1 MKPPLCH
8 VCRGPT
14 PPHLTPNEHSDPKGG
29 AGGRAHSSRE
39 LTPSL
44 LSGSGEP
51 LLTRLLKAG
60 CPPTLPHESV
70 SLLDR
75 SLNGGTTSPGENPSK
90 PSAFPNSVPP
100 ALPETQRPDAS
111 ASLNSVPPAL
121 PETQRPD
128 ASASPN
134 SVPPALPE
142 TQRPDASVSKQCPS
156 ALPET
161 QRPADTPA
169 CNRLPVVVTSTPAAL
184 PGAEPGSA

>member
-1 MKPPLCH
+1 MQSSMKPPLCH

-100 ALPETQRPDAS
+100 ALPETQRPDS
-111 ASLNSVPPAL
+111 
-121 PETQRPD
+121 
-128 ASASPN
+128 
-134 SVPPALPE
+134 
-142 TQRPDASVSKQCPS
+142 SVSKQCPS